1 MTEGQLKTLDHI
13 RAFIAAHRR
22 GPTIR
27 ELMRI
32 EGLKSTGGIYSR
44 LSALVR
50 DGYLRKLDDHHG
62 RYVPIDHVDQVD
74 LRGCSTEALKAEME
88 RRGEV
93 CGIVLRDNSR

>member
-1 MTEGQLKTLDHI
+1 MTENQLRTLDNI
-13 RAFIAAHRR
+13 RAFIATYRR

-27 ELMRI
+27 ELVRI

-74 LRGCSTEALKAEME
+74 LRGCSTEALKAEMQ

-93 CGIVLRDNSR
+93 CGIVLPDNSR

>member
-1 MTEGQLKTLDHI
+1 MTENQLRTLDNI
-13 RAFIAAHRR
+13 RAFIATYRR

-32 EGLKSTGGIYSR
+32 EGLKSTGRIYSR

>member
-13 RAFIAAHRR
+13 RAFIATHRR

-50 DGYLRKLDDHHG
+50 DGYLRKLDDRHG

-88 RRGEV
+88 RRGKV
-93 CGIVLRDNSR
+93 CDIVLRDNSR

>member
-13 RAFIAAHRR
+13 RAFIATHRR

-44 LSALVR
+44 LSSLVR